1 MAYGFADEYGED
13 SPEEIVVKEEFI
25 NDLHQALS
33 LLQGVNRQI
42 VDLILEGYSEAAIG
56 KKVGRSQKAVNNR
69 KKKIYE
75 FLRNHLKDYRNY

>member
-1 MAYGFADEYGED
+1 M
-13 SPEEIVVKEEFI
+13 
-25 NDLHQALS
+25 
-33 LLQGVNRQI
+33 QGVNRQI